1 MNLAMIFDDGDVWH
15 FSMNKTVPWPKEK
28 LLKLSK
34 SNKYFG
40 YSDDKGI
47 VYMIHSKIRKPVTRF
62 HKQLN
67 NNGHKIIPK
76 SGLPSNYKGRF
87 DYIKGI
93 LLARGFLVL
102 GKPVKLGLFNDSLN
116 LGDYDDWSG
125 SNGQE

>member
-1 MNLAMIFDDGDVWH
+1 MIFDDGDVWH